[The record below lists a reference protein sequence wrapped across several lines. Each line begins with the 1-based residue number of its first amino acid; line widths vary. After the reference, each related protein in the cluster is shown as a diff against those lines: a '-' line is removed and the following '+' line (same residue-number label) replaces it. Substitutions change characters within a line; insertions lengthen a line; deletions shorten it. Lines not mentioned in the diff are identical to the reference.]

1 MVQPIEE
8 PSRSGRRHLTGRTT
22 GKTAR
27 ATRPPPGRS
36 REPVCWRLTHALEDA
51 TPAHGPWPAPYLP
64 SRRPLV
70 DRKEDDLGPADQ
82 VLERHVA
89 NSALIPGKSRI
100 ARVIAV
106 VAHHEIMARG
116 HFVDLRVVEG
126 AVVAVDL
133 DDPMLNAAR
142 QRLQILR
149 RLHRLIE
156 VIDGVEGLDRFARN
170 HLTVDDQPTVGDL
183 DLVAGQANQTL
194 DIVSLAIARQLEHD
208 DVAALGIGGEDASGH
223 GGR

>member
-51 TPAHGPWPAPYLP
+51 VPAHSPWPAPHFP

-89 NSALIPGKSRI
+89 DPALIAGKPRI
-100 ARVIAV
+100 ARIVPI
-106 VAHHEIMARG
+106 VAHHEIMARR
-116 HFVDLRVVEG
+116 HFVHLRVVEG
-126 AVVAVDL
+126 SIVAVDL
-133 DDPMLNAAR
+133 DDPVLYAAWK
-142 QRLQILR
+142 RLQILR
-149 RLHRLIE
+149 HLLRL
-156 VIDGVEGLDRFARN
+156 VE
-170 HLTVDDQPTVGDL
+170 TVNG
-183 DLVAGQANQTL
+183 
-194 DIVSLAIARQLEHD
+194 
-208 DVAALGIGGEDASGH
+208 
-223 GGR
+223 